1 MCGLSLLLC
10 SGSELLKVPELC
22 EPFFSRA
29 LGPSLSFLGSEFTAI
44 RHIISRLVGACTQI
58 SPVLVIDRLLDEILS
73 MLDASQTV
81 NTRKGAIECVGQV
94 VSQLGDK
101 VVPFTVLFIVPVLR
115 LMSDQDL
122 SVRQMSS
129 FIFGRLVQLM
139 PLEDGIFRGSQSH
152 PDLTPKLQRKRDH
165 DKKFLEQL
173 FDQSKCDKYKICVP
187 LNATLRDYQQDGVN
201 WLMFLNNF
209 GLHGILSDEMGLGKT
224 LQDWLKM
231 S

>member
-1 MCGLSLLLC
+1 M
-10 SGSELLKVPELC
+10 
-22 EPFFSRA
+22 
-29 LGPSLSFLGSEFTAI
+29 
-44 RHIISRLVGACTQI
+44 
-58 SPVLVIDRLLDEILS
+58 
-73 MLDASQTV
+73 
-81 NTRKGAIECVGQV
+81 
-94 VSQLGDK
+94 
-101 VVPFTVLFIVPVLR
+101 
-115 LMSDQDL
+115 

-139 PLEDGIFRGSQSH
+139 PLEDGIFRGSESH
-152 PDLTPKLQRKRDH
+152 PDLTPKLQRKRDY